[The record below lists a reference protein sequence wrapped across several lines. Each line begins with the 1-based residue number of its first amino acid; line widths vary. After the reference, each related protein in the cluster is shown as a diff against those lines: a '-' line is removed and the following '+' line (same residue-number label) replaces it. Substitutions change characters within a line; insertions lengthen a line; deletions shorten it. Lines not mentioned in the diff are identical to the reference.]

1 MTGPLRRHLAGR
13 TGRQLMGRLDQGRV
27 VQKTE
32 QISLSLWS
40 LEVDGQGALW
50 PKDSSEGPYSS
61 LGPSHLFKQ
70 GT

>member
-1 MTGPLRRHLAGR
+1 
-13 TGRQLMGRLDQGRV
+13 MGRLDQGRV

-40 LEVDGQGALW
+40 LEVDGRGALW
-50 PKDSSEGPYSS
+50 PKDYSERPYSS